1 MIIEALTAMQR
12 MHGYLPADDLRALS
26 GRIDVPLYQLHAV
39 ASFFPHFRLK
49 PPPPVDVGVCVD
61 MSCHLHGASHIQR
74 SLETSFPSME
84 GTGVCVKEVS
94 CLGQCDGAPAVAIN
108 DHIYRQVT
116 GAQLFTLISTTAAGH
131 PLPHQHVSPPL
142 VNLRVDPYQETPGF
156 ETVKQLLT
164 TQNFSGVIDALKAS
178 ELRGMGGAGFPTG
191 LKWEIVRNAPGDEKY
206 VVCNADESEPGTV
219 KDRFIMEAVPHLLIE
234 GMVIAG
240 LVVGASQGIIY
251 IRHEYEAA
259 RQILEQALEACKR
272 EGVIGERMFG
282 SPSSFD
288 LRIFV
293 SPGGYICGE
302 ELALLE
308 VLEDRRAEP
317 RNKPPFPGTSGL
329 YGKPTV
335 INNVETFIYVPLIL
349 LKGPEWFKAQGQH
362 GASGLKFLGVSGH
375 VNHPGIFEVPL
386 GISAREVIFDLAGGI
401 SGGRQLKAF
410 APSGPSSGFLPASMV
425 DVPLDFKSLAQK
437 GSMLGSGAIV
447 VCAEGTCMLDI
458 ALNAVRFF
466 KRESCG
472 KCVPCRVGSA
482 KMVEILTGITQ
493 GRGRREEIGLIDE
506 LSEALA
512 LTSIC
517 GLGQVVP
524 NPIGSVLTHFRE
536 EVEDHLLH
544 RQCPSGV
551 CAMG

>member
-1 MIIEALTAMQR
+1 MIVEALSAMQR
-12 MHGYLPADDLRALS
+12 KHGYLPADELRALS
-26 GRIDVPLYQLHAV
+26 QRIDVPLYRLHAV
-39 ASFFPHFRLK
+39 ASFFPHFRLV
-49 PPPPVDVGVCVD
+49 PPPPVDIGICVD
-61 MSCHLHGASHIQR
+61 MSCHLHGASQVQR
-74 SLETSFPSME
+74 SLEAYLRPME
-84 GTGVCVKEVS
+84 GSGASMHEVS
-94 CLGQCDGAPAVAIN
+94 CLGQCDGAPAVSVN
-108 DHIYRQVT
+108 DHIYRRMT
-116 GAQLFTLISTTAAGH
+116 EPQLLALVAASAAGK
-131 PLPHQHVSPPL
+131 PLPHQQVSPPA
-142 VNLRVDPYQETPGF
+142 VNLRVDPYQGTARF
-156 ETVKQLLT
+156 EAVKHLLT
-164 TQNFSGVIDALKAS
+164 TQDFSGVIAALKES

-240 LVVGASQGIIY
+240 LVVGARQGIIY
-251 IRHEYEAA
+251 IRHEYEAE
-259 RQILEQALEACKR
+259 RQILDQALEGCKR
-272 EGVIGERMFG
+272 EGVIGERIFG
-282 SPSSFD
+282 SPFSFD

-329 YGKPTV
+329 FGKPTV
-335 INNVETFIYVPLIL
+335 INNVETFIFVPLIL
-349 LKGPEWFKAQGQH
+349 FKGPEWFRAQGQH
-362 GASGLKFLGVSGH
+362 GGSGLKFVAVSGH
-375 VNHPGIFEVPL
+375 VNNPGIFEVPM
-386 GISAREVIFDLAGGI
+386 GISAREVIFDVAGGI
-401 SGGRQLKAF
+401 PGGRQLKAF

-425 DVPLDFKSLAQK
+425 DVHLDFESLAQV

-447 VCAEGTCMLDI
+447 VCAEGTCMLDM

-472 KCVPCRVGSA
+472 KCVPCRLGSA
-482 KMVEILTGITQ
+482 KMEEILSGITH
-493 GRGRREEIGLIDE
+493 GRGRREEIALIDE
-506 LSEALA
+506 LSDALA

-544 RQCPSGV
+544 RRCPSGV
-551 CAMG
+551 CPMA

>member
-1 MIIEALTAMQR
+1 MSSEA
-12 MHGYLPADDLRALS
+12 
-26 GRIDVPLYQLHAV
+26 
-39 ASFFPHFRLK
+39 
-49 PPPPVDVGVCVD
+49 
-61 MSCHLHGASHIQR
+61 R
-74 SLETSFPSME
+74 SS
-84 GTGVCVKEVS
+84 
-94 CLGQCDGAPAVAIN
+94 AP
-108 DHIYRQVT
+108 
-116 GAQLFTLISTTAAGH
+116 
-131 PLPHQHVSPPL
+131 
-142 VNLRVDPYQETPGF
+142 
-156 ETVKQLLT
+156 
-164 TQNFSGVIDALKAS
+164 
-178 ELRGMGGAGFPTG
+178 
-191 LKWEIVRNAPGDEKY
+191 
-206 VVCNADESEPGTV
+206 
-219 KDRFIMEAVPHLLIE
+219 RFIMEAVPHLLIE

-259 RQILEQALEACKR
+259 RQILEQALEAAR
-272 EGVIGERMFG
+272 GEGVIGKRILG
-282 SPSSFD
+282 SLCSFD

-317 RNKPPFPGTSGL
+317 RNKPPFPVISGL

-512 LTSIC
+512 L
-517 GLGQVVP
+517 GYAVGHLGER
-524 NPIGSVLTHFRE
+524 G
-536 EVEDHLLH
+536 HL
-544 RQCPSGV
+544 
-551 CAMG
+551 